1 MANLVK
7 RPTKPE
13 LRCKKHPKHR
23 QSPGVCSV
31 CLREKLSQLS
41 SCSTSSSSSR
51 STVFAAT
58 SGSSCSSS
66 SAASSYYSSSCSS
79 VSSSSSPVH
88 FTTTSNHHRKGKNS
102 LSLFLFG
109 GKNKN
114 NVLTKS
120 RSMAFVPRNID
131 DKKVGFFSKL
141 LLIRPRTNNKKI
153 EDGNLLHSRSIRE
166 IRVAAT

>member
-7 RPTKPE
+7 RPTKPD
-13 LRCKKHPKHR
+13 LRCKKHPKHH

-41 SCSTSSSSSR
+41 SCSSSSSSSR
-51 STVFAAT
+51 ATIFAAT
-58 SGSSCSSS
+58 SCSSS
-66 SAASSYYSSSCSS
+66 SASSYYSSSCSS

-88 FTTTSNHHRKGKNS
+88 FTTTSNHRRKGKNS
-102 LSLFLFG
+102 LSLLLFG

-120 RSMAFVPRNID
+120 RSMAFVPRNTD

-153 EDGNLLHSRSIRE
+153 EDGSFLLHSRTIRE